1 MAYEYY
7 EILGVS
13 REVSVTE
20 IKKAFRRKARELHP
34 DVNKAPDAEERFKE
48 LNEAYDVL
56 SDPQKKSLYDRYGTP
71 EAAQGFGGY
80 QAVDMS
86 DIFGGMGDIFSS
98 FSAAW
103 AVAAASRC
111 VAMAAIWA
119 LGYVSRSKRSRVA
132 PRKTSSMIGSQPARN
147 VAVPAQPRMA
157 GKSSVRPVTVLAM
170 S

>member
-56 SDPQKKSLYDRYGTP
+56 SDPASATTMIATARSRGQVQ
-71 EAAQGFGGY
+71 EAG
-80 QAVDMS
+80 MS
-86 DIFGGMGDIFSS
+86 ILKTSS
-98 FSAAW
+98 
-103 AVAAASRC
+103 AAASVWEICSARSSA
-111 VAMAAIWA
+111 VARGVRQRSSAKVAIWA
-119 LGYVSRSKRSRVA
+119 LVCA
-132 PRKTSSMIGSQPARN
+132 
-147 VAVPAQPRMA
+147 
-157 GKSSVRPVTVLAM
+157 
-170 S
+170 

>member
-7 EILGVS
+7 EVLGVS
-13 REVSVTE
+13 REATVTE

-56 SDPQKKSLYDRYGTP
+56 SDSQKKSLYDRYGTP

-98 FSAAW
+98 FFGGMGGRGSQQVRRDGRDMGIGFASRSRKSPAARRRTSSTIASPPARN
-103 AVAAASRC
+103 AVAAVPPRT
-111 VAMAAIWA
+111 VR
-119 LGYVSRSKRSRVA
+119 RS
-132 PRKTSSMIGSQPARN
+132 N
-147 VAVPAQPRMA
+147 
-157 GKSSVRPVTVLAM
+157 VRPATARVM

>member
-56 SDPQKKSLYDRYGTP
+56 SDPKKKSLYDRYARP
-71 EAAQGFGGY
+71 RQHKA
-80 QAVDMS
+80 S
-86 DIFGGMGDIFSS
+86 
-98 FSAAW
+98 
-103 AVAAASRC
+103 VA
-111 VAMAAIWA
+111 I
-119 LGYVSRSKRSRVA
+119 
-132 PRKTSSMIGSQPARN
+132 
-147 VAVPAQPRMA
+147 
-157 GKSSVRPVTVLAM
+157 RPST
-170 S
+170 